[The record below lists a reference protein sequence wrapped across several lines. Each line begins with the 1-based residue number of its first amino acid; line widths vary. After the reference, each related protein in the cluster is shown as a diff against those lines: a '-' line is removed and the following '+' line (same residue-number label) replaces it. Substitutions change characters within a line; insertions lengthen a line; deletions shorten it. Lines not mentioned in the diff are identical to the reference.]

1 MSGILHLSFMLVI
14 IRDEKRNENKD
25 NLDVDPK
32 KIKIIPVPESSTFFR
47 KDGKRKNNIVI
58 QKSGIS
64 CFNKCIAEQSIGKQ
78 IRNTEI

>member
-1 MSGILHLSFMLVI
+1 MSVI
-14 IRDEKRNENKD
+14 IRDEKRKENKD
-25 NLDVDPK
+25 NLDVWIK
-32 KIKIIPVPESSTFFR
+32 KEYQFRSVLLFFR

>member
-25 NLDVDPK
+25 NLDVEPQ

-47 KDGKRKNNIVI
+47 KDGKSK
-58 QKSGIS
+58 
-64 CFNKCIAEQSIGKQ
+64 E
-78 IRNTEI
+78 